1 MSAEQLARM
10 VFYNNSVANAYEP
23 AIKDNELIS
32 LYTGYIE
39 SYAREVAEKF
49 GIWLFSVWDN
59 NNTNGIA
66 MSKEKEMEHLFA
78 KFKDQKQKE
87 VC

>member
-1 MSAEQLARM
+1 LD
-10 VFYNNSVANAYEP
+10 F
-23 AIKDNELIS
+23 
-32 LYTGYIE
+32 
-39 SYAREVAEKF
+39 
-49 GIWLFSVWDN
+49 WDN

-87 VC
+87 V